1 MAESTKKTGLGRN
14 VILMGLTSFFTDIS
28 SEMIYP
34 LIQAFVTLVM
44 ASARTMA
51 GPILG
56 MIEGIA
62 EATASILKVYSGY
75 ISDRLGR
82 RKPLAIAG
90 YGLSGASKLLY
101 LFAGFGW
108 PFILLAR
115 FFDRVGKGI
124 RTAPRDALITE
135 SVNPA
140 AKGKA
145 FGFHRA
151 MDYTGALLGV
161 IVCYFISMEFIDPV
175 SRTITSLDAFYV
187 LFVISLI
194 PAALGVLVLFPVR
207 EKREPR
213 KPGTVA
219 RPRLSF
225 KGLDR
230 SLLIFFAAVF
240 IFTLGNSSNQFLL
253 LRSMDA
259 GVSLPGVL
267 VMYMLFNLVTSV
279 LSTPLG
285 SLSDRVGRTRII
297 LAGYALYAFIY
308 IMFGFVSADTS
319 GYLWLFW
326 ALYGVYY
333 ALTEGIEKALV
344 ADLAPAA
351 SRGTVMGLFGMLT
364 GVGLLPASLIAG
376 FLYAWSPAAPFI
388 FGGAAAAA
396 SFAIIFIFLR
406 RK

>member
-1 MAESTKKTGLGRN
+1 MAEKKAKAGLGRN

-44 ASARTMA
+44 ASAKGMI
-51 GPILG
+51 GPVLG
-56 MIEGIA
+56 MIEGMA

-90 YGLSGASKLLY
+90 YGLSGASKLMY

-108 PFILLAR
+108 YFILAAR
-115 FFDRVGKGI
+115 FLDRVGKGI
-124 RTAPRDALITE
+124 RTAPRDALIAD
-135 SVNPA
+135 SVDSSV
-140 AKGKA
+140 KGRA
-145 FGFHRA
+145 YGFHRA

-161 IVCYFISMEFIDPV
+161 AVCYFISIRFVDH
-175 SRTITSLDAFYV
+175 SSTTITSLDAFYT
-187 LFVISLI
+187 LFIISLI
-194 PAALGVLVLFPVR
+194 PAFLGVLVLFPVR
-207 EKREPR
+207 EKKEHA
-213 KPGTVA
+213 PGAVA

-230 SLLIFFAAVF
+230 SLVIFFAAVF

-253 LRSMDA
+253 LKTMDA
-259 GVSLPGVL
+259 GISLPEVL
-267 VMYMLFNLVTSV
+267 VMYMVFNFITSV

-297 LAGYALYAFIY
+297 LAGYALYAIVY
-308 IMFGFVSADTS
+308 VMFGYITADS
-319 GYLWLFW
+319 GGWLWLFW
-326 ALYGVYY
+326 GLYGIYY

-344 ADLAPAA
+344 ADLAPVH
-351 SRGTVMGLFGMLT
+351 SRGTVMGLFSTIT
-364 GVGLLPASLIAG
+364 GVGLLPASIIAG
-376 FLYAWSPAAPFI
+376 FLYAWMPSAPFI
-388 FGGAAAAA
+388 FGGAMAALA
-396 SFAIIFIFLR
+396 FGIIIIFLP